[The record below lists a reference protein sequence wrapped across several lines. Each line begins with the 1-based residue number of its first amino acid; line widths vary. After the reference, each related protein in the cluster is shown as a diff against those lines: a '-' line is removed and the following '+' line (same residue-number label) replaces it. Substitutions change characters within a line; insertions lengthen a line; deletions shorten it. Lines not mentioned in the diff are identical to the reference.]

1 MTKPPKK
8 PTETPSPELDNLPED
23 DPGELVEQ
31 AAAEL
36 IGGGGG
42 TVRIERLAK
51 SGQWEF
57 VDEWSAE
64 SFTLREVQQ
73 TFGGGDYYFR
83 VRDAQ
88 KRYRKQI
95 RKRLAELP
103 ASLLKGPA
111 VASAVDPI
119 AAALAKQTEL
129 LAQLLAKLSTPQP
142 QADARAGLLD
152 DLVKFKTILGGG
164 ERSGNSFKEAM
175 DMVSTAM
182 EFSKK
187 IGSGGETSGWDVLE
201 ELIAQA
207 GEPVGRAIEAA
218 VQAVRG
224 RQLNGAP
231 RVLPKAP
238 EPIEGTA
245 MKIPPRYVALLV
257 EKAVEGSDP
266 TLYADL
272 ILDNVPEDMIRGV
285 LEGGIVTALG
295 AVDARV
301 KDHAQW
307 FEQLGAVLS
316 DALKGSDV
324 SESGGA
330 APGDS

>member
-103 ASLLKGPA
+103 ASARKEPASGVA
-111 VASAVDPI
+111 VADPI

-129 LAQLLAKLSTPQP
+129 LGQLVAKLSTPPAQT
-142 QADARAGLLD
+142 DVRASVLD
-152 DLVKFKTILGGG
+152 DLVKFK
-164 ERSGNSFKEAM
+164 
-175 DMVSTAM
+175 
-182 EFSKK
+182 
-187 IGSGGETSGWDVLE
+187 
-201 ELIAQA
+201 
-207 GEPVGRAIEAA
+207 AI
-218 VQAVRG
+218 
-224 RQLNGAP
+224 
-231 RVLPKAP
+231 
-238 EPIEGTA
+238 
-245 MKIPPRYVALLV
+245 
-257 EKAVEGSDP
+257 
-266 TLYADL
+266 
-272 ILDNVPEDMIRGV
+272 
-285 LEGGIVTALG
+285 
-295 AVDARV
+295 
-301 KDHAQW
+301 
-307 FEQLGAVLS
+307 
-316 DALKGSDV
+316 
-324 SESGGA
+324 
-330 APGDS
+330 